1 MESLKK
7 DLKYQVEQMRILK
20 DNFLREDERWKL
32 EIGIK
37 NKKIEIHYKDIAR
50 AEQEKELLDSV
61 LSKKDLRDELRM
73 STRQK
78 TEDVMSDSDQD

>member
-7 DLKYQVEQMRILK
+7 DLKYQVEQMKILK
-20 DNFLREDERWKL
+20 DSFLREDERWKL

-61 LSKKDLRDELRM
+61 LSKKDLRDELRV

-78 TEDVMSDSDQD
+78 TDDVMSDSDQD

>member
-78 TEDVMSDSDQD
+78 TDDVMSDSDQD